1 MRIAMLS
8 PYALT
13 RHGGVQGQ
21 VLGLTRALRALGNDV
36 TVLCPADPGEDLP
49 EALGEHILLGRPTPL
64 RSNGSV
70 APVAL
75 WPTAAARAERSVRRG
90 GFDVLHVHEPLA
102 PMAAYGLVLTAPLP
116 MVGTYHR
123 AGVSRWV
130 PVLKPLAGLVGR
142 RMQVRV
148 AVSEAARATGARAG
162 GGAFEVLFNGVDMT
176 RFETADPVGDE
187 EGRPAV
193 VFIGRHEERKGLNV
207 VLDAFARVER
217 PAVLWVVG
225 DGPASEMQ
233 RRRHPESPTVH
244 WLGALDDRAA
254 VARLVGADV
263 LCAPS
268 LSGESFGM
276 VVLEGLAAGCAVV
289 ASDLDGYR
297 AAAAGHATL
306 VPAGDV
312 GALARALGVALADAR
327 EGTGQSSP
335 EARKAAVEH
344 ARAWSMEALAERY
357 LDVYAQAIERYRA
370 VP

>member
-1 MRIAMLS
+1 MLS
-8 PYALT
+8 PYTLT

-21 VLGLTRALRALGNDV
+21 VVGLSRALRALGHDV
-36 TVLCPADPGEDLP
+36 TVLCPADPGEDMP
-49 EALGEHILLGRPTPL
+49 EGVGEHIVIGRPTAL

-75 WPTAAARAERSVRRG
+75 WPTAAARVERRARRG

-102 PMAAYGLVLTAPLP
+102 PVAAYGLVLTAPLP

-130 PVLKPLAGLVGR
+130 PVLKPLAELVGR

-148 AVSEAARATGARAG
+148 AVSEAARETGERSG
-162 GGAFEVLFNGVDMT
+162 GGRFEVLFNGVDLQ
-176 RFETADPVGDE
+176 RFASAEPVRDA

-193 VFIGRHEERKGLNV
+193 VFIGRLEERKGLNV
-207 VLDAFARVER
+207 LLDAFARVER

-225 DGPASEMQ
+225 DGPSGEMQ
-233 RRRHPESPTVH
+233 RRRHPESSRVH
-244 WLGALDDRAA
+244 WLGALDDRAVA
-254 VARLVGADV
+254 ARLVGADL

-268 LSGESFGM
+268 LQGESFGM
-276 VVLEGLAAGCAVV
+276 VVLEGLAAECAVI

-297 AAAAGHATL
+297 AAAGGHATL
-306 VPAGDV
+306 VPPGDV
-312 GALARALGVALADAR
+312 GALARALGAALADAV
-327 EGTGQSSP
+327 EGCGQSSP
-335 EARKAAVEH
+335 EARKAALEH
-344 ARAWSMEALAERY
+344 VRAWSMDALAERY
-357 LDVYAQAIERYRA
+357 VDLYAQAIERYRA